1 MMRPRIWL
9 AGGLVLLGTMALG
22 LLFHQ
27 HNQMLP
33 LKREIVLLTQ
43 ELPKQQTKQVALPRA
58 SLTNASDQPLTA
70 AESLERLKLRAEFT
84 QLKQQN
90 GDLAEYERWN
100 RSLAEQVKALG
111 NKSPRSESRPERPF
125 IPTREVRML
134 GTSGPEEAFQSF
146 VYALVHRD
154 TNVLGQVTGPAMLES
169 LMKDSHAFEKANI
182 PEAFQIRR
190 ITRGVDH
197 AELEIAIKVKN
208 EENTESVSLEL
219 VDGGWRMK
227 E

>member
-1 MMRPRIWL
+1 MRKPRIWL
-9 AGGLVLLGTMALG
+9 AGGLVLLGAMALG
-22 LLFHQ
+22 LLYQQ
-27 HNQMLP
+27 HERILA
-33 LKREIVLLTQ
+33 LKREIVVRS
-43 ELPKQQTKQVALPRA
+43 EGLPKQQAKQVALPKP
-58 SLTNASDQPLTA
+58 SVVNATHQPLTA

-111 NKSPRSESRPERPF
+111 IKSPRSDSRPDRPF
-125 IPTREVRML
+125 IPTKEVRML

-169 LMKDSHAFEKANI
+169 IMKDSQLFEKANI

-190 ITRGVDH
+190 ITRGEDH